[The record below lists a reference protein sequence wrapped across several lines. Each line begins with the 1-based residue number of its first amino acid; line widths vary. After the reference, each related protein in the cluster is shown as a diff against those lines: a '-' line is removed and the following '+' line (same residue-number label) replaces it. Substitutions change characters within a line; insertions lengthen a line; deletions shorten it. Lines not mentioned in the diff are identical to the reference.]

1 MDKSIR
7 ILKSF
12 KEHDKFQLEQMR
24 NSTIENRF
32 RKLYMM
38 QEITKLLHPP
48 KSSERK
54 IIICNE
60 LDEIK
65 IKSKEWIIQH

>member
-1 MDKSIR
+1 MEKSIR
-7 ILKSF
+7 IFKSF
-12 KEHDKFQLEQMR
+12 KERDKFHLDQMR

-32 RKLYMM
+32 KKLYMM

-48 KSSERK
+48 KNLERK
-54 IIICNE
+54 ITICNG

-65 IKSKEWIIQH
+65 NKK